1 MLNKNSPEFYFS
13 VSHKKLFSDK
23 FFFLLIK
30 ILLNEFFYSTLVFPL
45 GNFFHEFHTIFFLLN
60 LFLSARFHYFSP
72 EFFLLLSLTSADY
85 PLCSTCRCISYLLA
99 TSAFN
104 IRKHFFKFRPEVVFY
119 AFYIVTQN
127 MKISDDEG
135 TGGQVLRLIPAALC
149 SSTSNCCKSVASS
162 S

>member
-1 MLNKNSPEFYFS
+1 MKKNKLKIPKNFKFHSNNLPAFTKFFLAQKKNSAEFYFS

-85 PLCSTCRCISYLLA
+85 PLYSTCRCISYLLA
-99 TSAFN
+99 TFN
-104 IRKHFFKFRPEVVFY
+104 IRKHFFKFRPDVVF
-119 AFYIVTQN
+119 
-127 MKISDDEG
+127 
-135 TGGQVLRLIPAALC
+135 LC
-149 SSTSNCCKSVASS
+149 FLYRNTKHENL
-162 S
+162 